1 MRMSLNTAERVS
13 GFIVIKAGLVHR
25 WMVRFHRVNH
35 ISTAAKLTF
44 FFKASLFR
52 KFLLLKER
60 KKIAADEMRLC
71 EGAELELLVCA
82 HTHTHIHLCDS
93 VKTTAAE
100 LLSFSS

>member
-44 FFKASLFR
+44 FFQSVSVQKVFAF
-52 KFLLLKER
+52 ER
-60 KKIAADEMRLC
+60 EKKIAADEMRLC
-71 EGAELELLVCA
+71 EGAELELLVCT
-82 HTHTHIHLCDS
+82 HTHTYIY
-93 VKTTAAE
+93 VTV
-100 LLSFSS
+100 